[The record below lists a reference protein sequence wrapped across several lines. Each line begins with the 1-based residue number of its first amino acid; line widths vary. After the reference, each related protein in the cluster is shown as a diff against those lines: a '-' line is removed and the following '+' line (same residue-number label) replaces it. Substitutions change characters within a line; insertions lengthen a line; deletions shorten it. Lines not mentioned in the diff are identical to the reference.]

1 MPRLVKASITRNTSS
16 GNYSCSMV
24 VKGRGKGKTV
34 FAPLMST
41 RMCLDTPGA
50 EPEVE
55 ASATS
60 IRVLASSDSG
70 SIEVVAELGRGSE
83 TLVTTVEEDCF
94 ADPNHREFP
103 APVEVEPAPE
113 ESPAPAAPGVVPS
126 TS

>member
-24 VKGRGKGKTV
+24 VKGRGTGETV
-34 FAPLMST
+34 FAPIMST
-41 RMCLDTPGA
+41 LMCLDTPGA

-55 ASATS
+55 ASATP

-103 APVEVEPAPE
+103 APVDVDRAPE

>member
-1 MPRLVKASITRNTSS
+1 
-16 GNYSCSMV
+16 MV
-24 VKGRGKGKTV
+24 VKGRGKGETV
-34 FAPLMST
+34 FAPLTST
-41 RMCLDTPGA
+41 LMCLDTPTA

-60 IRVLASSDSG
+60 IRVLASSDLH

-94 ADPNHREFP
+94 ADPDPAEFP
-103 APVEVEPAPE
+103 EPVAVVPAPE
-113 ESPAPAAPGVVPS
+113 ESPLLLLDGVAPS

>member
-94 ADPNHREFP
+94 ADPDPEEFP
-103 APVEVEPAPE
+103 APVEVDPDPE
-113 ESPAPAAPGVVPS
+113 ESPAPAAPGATPS